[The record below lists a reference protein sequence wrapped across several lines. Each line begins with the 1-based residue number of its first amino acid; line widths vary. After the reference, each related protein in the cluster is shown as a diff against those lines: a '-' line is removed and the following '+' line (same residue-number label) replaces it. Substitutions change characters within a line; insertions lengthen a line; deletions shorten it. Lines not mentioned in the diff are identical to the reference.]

1 MTCISLHV
9 KKYIFL
15 FFFRKK
21 NIDNMTIAVEEV
33 RIVQNL
39 ARLYWD
45 GKPKVAAAQAAY
57 LAEVAACEQKV
68 RDMGMGKVCVLRL
81 HVRNAVK
88 DILFPTAYRRDVAYA
103 FLHWQNR
110 RGAKC
115 LNMEKLWLILA
126 GGEGSLA
133 IKYHHLATDL
143 VPFLSCFRGPAH
155 DRNQML
161 AIQKDIDFAERV
173 LDNGFALQIDAKD
186 AFHGVVLFE
195 NAEEAHIAR
204 YAVSNVFRI
213 FDVESVLS
221 TQIRRAIPSDKDCCV
236 MVVDDR
242 MEDDETSH
250 VFELGDGFAHKIVNK
265 VMTSWAPSTHQTMT
279 MRFQRTATLTTT
291 ITTPWTK
298 PTIRG
303 VS

>member
-1 MTCISLHV
+1 MPSCIG
-9 KKYIFL
+9 
-15 FFFRKK
+15 R
-21 NIDNMTIAVEEV
+21 TA
-33 RIVQNL
+33 
-39 ARLYWD
+39 AR
-45 GKPKVAAAQAAY
+45 
-57 LAEVAACEQKV
+57 
-68 RDMGMGKVCVLRL
+68 
-81 HVRNAVK
+81 
-88 DILFPTAYRRDVAYA
+88 
-103 FLHWQNR
+103 
-110 RGAKC
+110 AKC
-115 LNMEKLWLILA
+115 LNMEKLWLVLA

-133 IKYHHLATDL
+133 IKYRHIGPDL

-265 VMTSWAPSTHQTMT
+265 VYDELGPVDAPDYDNEIPEDGDSDDDDYDPMDETNNSGRV
-279 MRFQRTATLTTT
+279 MR
-291 ITTPWTK
+291 
-298 PTIRG
+298 G
-303 VS
+303 